1 MRTLTHE
8 LGWDRRMNVQE
19 KKRKRLN
26 LKTGA
31 AEVAVGIALLVT
43 FYVTWVTQW
52 VPYLWAGALALGL
65 ILTGKGIFDFVRAPQ
80 FPDFKKGMQPTFKEL
95 RFTLRKIRESPLL
108 LVGVT
113 LVSFFIAIAILAPV
127 LAPPVTP
134 QGFPLPDPFEIYFDT
149 NEKYVSMPQP
159 PSAKYPFGTTTGAIN
174 LYYGCIWGTI
184 YAFRLG
190 IIVIAATLSIGISL
204 GLIAAY
210 YGGLMDEIIM
220 RFTDIVLAFPGLIL
234 TMALIVA
241 LSRRGW
247 SNIDAAI
254 LGITLVGWPGYTRL
268 IRGEVLRVKTEDYV
282 EASRASGS
290 SDLRI
295 MLRHILPN
303 AIYPI
308 IIVASLDFGS
318 IVLFAAALSF
328 LGLGAPPRYADW
340 GQLISQAQDWISYGL
355 QYWWTFIIP
364 GVFITLFC
372 LGWNLLGDA
381 FRDILDP
388 LYRRK

>member
-1 MRTLTHE
+1 
-8 LGWDRRMNVQE
+8 MNVQ
-19 KKRKRLN
+19 KNKHARLGYRTA
-26 LKTGA
+26 LG
-31 AEVAVGIALLVT
+31 EIAVGIVWAVAWWI
-43 FYVTWVTQW
+43 TWIFGLFPSLGDW
-52 VPYLWAGALALGL
+52 VPYVQIGAIVAGVAL
-65 ILTGKGIFDFVRAPQ
+65 IGKGLFDLRRAP
-80 FPDFKKGMQPTFKEL
+80 DYADLKKGIQPTLKEF
-95 RFTLRKIRESPLL
+95 RFTLKKIRGSPLSL
-108 LVGVT
+108 MGVS
-113 LVSFFIAIAILAPV
+113 LVSFFVAIAILAPV
-127 LAPPVTP
+127 LAPPFTP
-134 QGFPLPDPFEIYFDT
+134 EGYPLQDPFLIYSNPQET
-149 NEKYVSMPQP
+149 YVTTPQP
-159 PSAKYPFGTTTGAIN
+159 PSAQYPFGTTTGKIN

-190 IIVIAATLSIGISL
+190 LIVIVSVLVIGVVL
-204 GLIAAY
+204 GLIAGY
-210 YGGLMDEIIM
+210 YGGLIDEVIM
-220 RFTDIVLAFPGLIL
+220 RFTDIILAFPGLIL

-241 LSRRGW
+241 LARRNWSR
-247 SNIDAAI
+247 IDAAI
-254 LGITLVGWPGYTRL
+254 LGIVLVGWPGYTRL

-282 EASRASGS
+282 EASKASGS

-295 MLRHILPN
+295 MLRHVLPN

-340 GQLISQAQDWISYGL
+340 GQLINQAGPWISYGL
-355 QYWWTFIIP
+355 QYWWTFIFP
-364 GVFITLFC
+364 GIFITLFC